1 MLLGLKSHGCNGA
14 HEASVTRAPLTREP
28 GAARTTRQPTP
39 PSPSSSLAGT
49 LKGPR
54 LLIATTPMPAGE
66 VSVRGPQVAPHAM
79 RTTLICQR
87 ATTAAAHRRHALSHP
102 PRLLPPSP
110 DFLMNEA
117 DKKVK
122 RDARGSRP
130 SGAMTGSWT
139 SRSGGCQYRPFN
151 RGCSARLPSGSRCR
165 DKRHSNSRTYK
176 GRPINNPIAGR
187 TVKPVHIF
195 ASRKGDEVTGETSV
209 HSHLLRPVKYESV

>member
-1 MLLGLKSHGCNGA
+1 MPCEQPS
-14 HEASVTRAPLTREP
+14 SVSGPPPLPRTAETRPLS
-28 GAARTTRQPTP
+28 
-39 PSPSSSLAGT
+39 PSP
-49 LKGPR
+49 
-54 LLIATTPMPAGE
+54 
-66 VSVRGPQVAPHAM
+66 
-79 RTTLICQR
+79 
-87 ATTAAAHRRHALSHP
+87 P
-102 PRLLPPSP
+102 PPPSP

-151 RGCSARLPSGSRCR
+151 RGCSARLSSGSRCR
-165 DKRHSNSRTYK
+165 DKRQSNSRTYK

-209 HSHLLRPVKYESV
+209 HSHLLRPVKYKSV